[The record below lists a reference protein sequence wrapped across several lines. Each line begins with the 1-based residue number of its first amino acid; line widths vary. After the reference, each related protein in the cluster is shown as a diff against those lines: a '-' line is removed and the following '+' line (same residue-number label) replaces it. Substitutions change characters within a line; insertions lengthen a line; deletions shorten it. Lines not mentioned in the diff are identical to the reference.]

1 MDTVHFG
8 QALYY
13 PHIFPQSRQWLRTS
27 ALYHDGIGRIVPE
40 GFVPSAYD
48 RHSGPELLRDFEALQ
63 AVGFIEDNHPNDVLA
78 QVSEQFIEFLAP
90 LLQGQGRKE
99 RLRKKLGSRDWKPY
113 NMFREKISPGLFDL
127 LQSEGL
133 VRPVNDYEVEFD
145 ASIGGLYMLFLAR
158 QMAKHQPIV
167 SDDPMYEAL
176 THVDLQREPT
186 GASVDR
192 GLLLANA
199 IFTSAVPI
207 DIESVDI
214 RDLIKFREDFGDER
228 IAFYDWIANFSADL
242 AKITD
247 SKQLEQA
254 VEHHAVAIQTKMSS
268 FKAKLK
274 ALKLKCGTGVFT
286 FSMPGMLT
294 STWGLATKDPVLLIG
309 GGTLVVVGIVANA
322 TLEYRVMKGDAPLS
336 YVHSMRK
343 GLRPKE
349 YARKLIELNLSG
361 I

>member
-13 PHIFPQSRQWLRTS
+13 PHIFPQSRRWLRTS
-27 ALYHDGIGRIVPE
+27 ALYHDGIGRIVPA

-48 RHSGPELLRDFEALQ
+48 RHGGPELLRDFEALQ
-63 AVGFIEDNHPNDVLA
+63 AAGFIEDKYPNDVLD

-90 LLQGQGRKE
+90 LVQGQERKE
-99 RLRKKLGSRDWKPY
+99 RLRRKLGSRDWKPY
-113 NMFREKISPGLFDL
+113 NMFREKISPELVAL
-127 LQSEGL
+127 LEAEGL

-145 ASIGGLYMLFLAR
+145 ASVGGLYMLFLAR

-176 THVDLQREPT
+176 THVVFQQEPT

-199 IFTSAVPI
+199 IFASAVPI
-207 DIESVDI
+207 DIESIDI
-214 RDLIKFREDFGDER
+214 RDLIKFREDFGDDR
-228 IAFYDWIANFSADL
+228 IAFYDWIASFSANL

-247 SKQLEQA
+247 QKQLEQA
-254 VEHHAVAIQTKMSS
+254 VEHHTLAIQTKMSS
-268 FKAKLK
+268 LKTKLK
-274 ALKLKCGTGVFT
+274 LLKLKCSTGVFT
-286 FSMPGMLT
+286 FSIPSMLT
-294 STWGLATKDPVLLIG
+294 SSWGLATDNSALLIG
-309 GGTLVVVGIVANA
+309 GGTFVLAGIVAN
-322 TLEYRVMKGDAPLS
+322 TVLEYRAIKGDAPLS
-336 YVHSMRK
+336 YVHSMSK
-343 GLRPKE
+343 HLRPKE
-349 YARKLIELNLSG
+349 YAGKMIELKLSG